1 MACMSHFLRLAFA
14 SLIGVYVFFN
24 ATVMLIS
31 PKLWFR
37 LPSWFAI
44 RGTMTERKYGNRRGY
59 GQVRILGA
67 IFFAAIV
74 WMIYSLSG
82 R

>member
-1 MACMSHFLRLAFA
+1 MACMSHFLLLAFA
-14 SLIGVYVFFN
+14 SLIGAYVFFN

-37 LPSWFAI
+37 LPSWLAI
-44 RGTMTERKYGNRRGY
+44 RGTMTERKYANRQGY
-59 GQVRILGA
+59 RLVRILGA
-67 IFFAAIV
+67 IFFVAIV

-82 R
+82 K